1 MVSCIFIIE
10 RSSGGQHKKKYT
22 HFLYIFG
29 VKLFYTVSGYAIKM
43 YLNAWNILVCVIK
56 EYTKVVIWEVHIC
69 AHIKYISRMMHVIHV
84 LLFWFSAGQFYS
96 DGLTQDCS
104 NSIANA
110 LKLSQSCA

>member
-10 RSSGGQHKKKYT
+10 MPPGGQHKKNIYI
-22 HFLYIFG
+22 FLYFW
-29 VKLFYTVSGYAIKM
+29 VKLFYTVSGYAIKEM
-43 YLNAWNILVCVIK
+43 YLNAWYILLCVTK

-69 AHIKYISRMMHVIHV
+69 VHIKYISRMMYVIHV
-84 LLFWFSAGQFYS
+84 LLFWFSAGQFYI

-110 LKLSQSCA
+110 LKLLC